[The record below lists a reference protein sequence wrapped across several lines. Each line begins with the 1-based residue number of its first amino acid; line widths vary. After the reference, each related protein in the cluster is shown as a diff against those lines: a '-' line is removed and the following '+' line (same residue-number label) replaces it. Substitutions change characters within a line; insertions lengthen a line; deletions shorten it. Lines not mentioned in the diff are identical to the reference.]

1 MTDIFPPNFK
11 YLAVILVF
19 GKNIMGRNWDEKEDE
34 TLRTMVASHGKQ
46 WALIAQHIPGRTA
59 SQVAARWEK
68 CIDPSI
74 TKGPFTPEEDALIV
88 DFVQKNGPR
97 SWPRITQL
105 IPQRSSKQCRERWF
119 NHLDPNVTKHS
130 WTPEEDQIIF
140 QQHMKL
146 GSKWSLISKMIP
158 GRTDN
163 AVKNRWNS
171 SISKRLQT
179 DESGNTILLPDSS
192 KRAHKSNRTQ
202 REKPPPIV
210 TAPAPPP
217 PPPPIQIPSQQKPQI
232 QNSGSSGNSAAKPP
246 PIEIP
251 KLQMVTPSGDPNL
264 ISPTIPFT
272 PFASATPG
280 FPPGDAS
287 LFSPTSPMPGFQM
300 TPGAFGGLMSP
311 TTPSS
316 NFLMSPLK
324 QDFEAT
330 PFK

>member
-1 MTDIFPPNFK
+1 
-11 YLAVILVF
+11 
-19 GKNIMGRNWDEKEDE
+19 MGRNWNDKEDD
-34 TLRTMVASHGKQ
+34 TLRRMVATHGKQ

-74 TKGPFTPEEDALIV
+74 TKGPFTPEEDAVIL

-97 SWPRITQL
+97 SWPRITQF

-119 NHLDPNVTKHS
+119 NHLDPNVLKHP

-146 GSKWSLISKMIP
+146 GSKWSLISKMIK

-171 SISKRLQT
+171 SISKRIQT

-192 KRAHKSNRTQ
+192 KRAHKTNKTH

-210 TAPAPPP
+210 TEH
-217 PPPPIQIPSQQKPQI
+217 PIQIPVHKQSTQA
-232 QNSGSSGNSAAKPP
+232 QNTNSSTGNSVAKPP

-251 KLQMVTPSGDPNL
+251 KLQMSTPTGDPIL

-272 PFASATPG
+272 PFTGGTPS
-280 FPPGDAS
+280 FPPGEAN

-300 TPGAFGGLMSP
+300 TPGAFGGLLSP
-311 TTPSS
+311 TTPTS
-316 NFLMSPLK
+316 NFLMSPVK
-324 QDFEAT
+324 QDFEAA

>member
-1 MTDIFPPNFK
+1 
-11 YLAVILVF
+11 
-19 GKNIMGRNWDEKEDE
+19 MGRNWDEKEDE
-34 TLRTMVASHGKQ
+34 TLRTMVATHGKQ

-68 CIDPSI
+68 CIDPNI
-74 TKGPFTPEEDALIV
+74 TKGPFTQEEDALIV
-88 DFVQKNGPR
+88 EFVNKNGPR

-119 NHLDPNVTKHS
+119 NHLDPNVTKHA
-130 WTPEEDQIIF
+130 WTPEEDQMIF

-146 GSKWSLISKMIP
+146 GSKWSLISKSIP

-171 SISKRLQT
+171 SISKRIQT
-179 DESGNTILLPDSS
+179 DENGNTILLPDSS
-192 KRAHKSNRTQ
+192 KRAHKTSKPA

-217 PPPPIQIPSQQKPQI
+217 TQTSPTILTPATITPTTITPTSSS
-232 QNSGSSGNSAAKPP
+232 NSKPP

-251 KLQMVTPSGDPNL
+251 KIQINTPSGDPNL
-264 ISPTIPFT
+264 ISPTVPFT
-272 PFASATPG
+272 PFSTATPS
-280 FPPGDAS
+280 FPPAEGN

-300 TPGAFGGLMSP
+300 TPGAFGGLLSP

-316 NFLMSPLK
+316 NFLMSPVK
-324 QDFEAT
+324 QDFESA

>member
-1 MTDIFPPNFK
+1 
-11 YLAVILVF
+11 
-19 GKNIMGRNWDEKEDE
+19 MGRNWDEKEYE
-34 TLRTMVASHGKQ
+34 TLRNMVATHGKQ

-68 CIDPSI
+68 CIDPNI

-88 DFVQKNGPR
+88 EFVNKNGPR

-119 NHLDPNVTKHS
+119 NHLDPNVTKHA
-130 WTPEEDQIIF
+130 WTPEEDQMIF

-146 GSKWSLISKMIP
+146 GSKWSLISKLIP

-179 DESGNTILLPDSS
+179 DENGNTILLPDSS
-192 KRAHKSNRTQ
+192 KRAHKSSKPQ

-210 TAPAPPP
+210 TAPPPP
-217 PPPPIQIPSQQKPQI
+217 PPLPPQQPPINSNLTSQNTNTQTS
-232 QNSGSSGNSAAKPP
+232 NTSSTKPP

-251 KLQMVTPSGDPNL
+251 KLQIATPSADPSL
-264 ISPTIPFT
+264 ISPTVPFT
-272 PFASATPG
+272 PFSTVTPS
-280 FPPGDAS
+280 FPPTDGN
-287 LFSPTSPMPGFQM
+287 LFSPTSPMPGFQL
-300 TPGAFGGLMSP
+300 TPGAFGGLLSP

-316 NFLMSPLK
+316 NFLMSPVK
-324 QDFEAT
+324 QDFESA